1 MRTTVASWCAGLSVA
16 SALVAGGCTDDAPE
30 VIDPQPVADELAAG
44 LAAFDLS
51 SVEVDAAGAQRQLAA
66 AVEPLGDVR
75 PTVTA
80 GSVERDETTATAE
93 LAYAWDL
100 DVDDEPDWSYTTTAP
115 LELAGDA
122 WQVAWTPELLAP
134 ELEAGEQLTLSTLNA
149 DRGEIL
155 GADDAVLVTERP
167 VFRVGI
173 DKTRVSPGR
182 AGRSARTLAQLVDV
196 EVASYVEQVAASGP
210 EAFVEA
216 IVLRKA
222 EMPEQLRV
230 SIQQI
235 TGGVLI
241 PDDLPLAPTREFART
256 LLGTVGEATAEMI
269 AESEGRLGIGDQA
282 GVSGLQARYDEL
294 LAGQPGVVVEA
305 VADGDSRVLHRQPPI
320 PGEAVRTTLE
330 PGLQRSAE
338 RILQPVTPAGA
349 IVAIRP
355 STGAVLAA
363 ADGPGSEGLPTALEG
378 RYAPGSTFKVAT
390 ALALLRSGLT
400 PASAMQCPA
409 STTVEG
415 KVFGNYGG
423 YPPADL
429 GRITLRTAIASSCN
443 TALVNAANRISPAE
457 LTAAAASLGLGV
469 DQDLGAPAFLGSVPA
484 DGSTV
489 EHAAA
494 MIGQARIEA
503 SPLAMATVA
512 ASVAAGETV
521 VPRLVLSPQPAAA
534 AAPEQPLTA
543 AEAGQLRALLR
554 AVVTHGSAGFL
565 ADVPGPAVGA
575 KTGTAEYGT
584 ELPLRTHAW
593 MIAVQGDLAVAVL
606 VADGVSGSRTA
617 GPLVERLLRGAPNA

>member
-1 MRTTVASWCAGLSVA
+1 MRSRAASRGAAISVTFL
-16 SALVAGGCTDDAPE
+16 LVAAGCTDAGKD
-30 VIDPQPVADELAAG
+30 VVDPQPVADELAAG
-44 LAAFDLS
+44 LSAFDLGG
-51 SVEVDAAGAQRQLAA
+51 VEVDAPNAQRQLAA
-66 AVEPLGDVR
+66 AVELLGDAR

-80 GSVERDETTATAE
+80 GSVEQGDTTATAE
-93 LAYAWDL
+93 LAYSWDL
-100 DVDDEPDWSYTTTAP
+100 DADEEPDWSYTTTAR
-115 LELAGDA
+115 LEPAGDA
-122 WQVAWTPELLAP
+122 WQVAWTPQLLAP
-134 ELEAGEQLTLSTLNA
+134 ELAAGEQLDVSSLGA
-149 DRGEIL
+149 DRGDIL
-155 GADDAVLVTERP
+155 GAGDAVLVTERP

-173 DKTRVSPGR
+173 DKTRVSAQRG
-182 AGRSARTLAQLVDV
+182 GRSARALARLVGV
-196 EVASYVEQVAASGP
+196 EVASYVEQVGASGP

-216 IVLRKA
+216 IVLR
-222 EMPEQLRV
+222 EEEVPEQLRV

-235 TGGVLI
+235 TGGVLV
-241 PDDLPLAPTREFART
+241 PDDLPLAPTREFARS

-269 AESEGRLGIGDQA
+269 EESDGRLGIGDQA
-282 GVSGLQARYDEL
+282 GISGLQARYDDL
-294 LAGQPGVVVEA
+294 LAGRPGMLVEA
-305 VADGDSRVLHRQPPI
+305 VTAAGSRVVHRQPPT
-320 PGEAVRTTLE
+320 PGEPVRTTLE
-330 PGLQRSAE
+330 PDLQRLAE
-338 RILQPVTPAGA
+338 RILQPLTPAGA

-355 STGAVLAA
+355 SDGAVLAA
-363 ADGPGSEGLPTALEG
+363 AEGPGSDGLPTALEG
-378 RYAPGSTFKVAT
+378 HYAPGSTFKVAS

-415 KVFGNYGG
+415 KAFGNYGG

-443 TALVNAANRISPAE
+443 TALVSAAKRISPAE

-484 DGSTV
+484 DSPGV

-521 VPRLVLSPQPAAA
+521 APRLVLSPQPAEPAE
-534 AAPEQPLTA
+534 PEQPLTSD
-543 AEAGQLRALLR
+543 EGDQLRALMR
-554 AVVTHGSAGFL
+554 AVVTDGSASFL
-565 ADVPGPAVGA
+565 ADVPGPAVAA

-584 ELPLRTHAW
+584 ALPLRTHAW
-593 MIAVQGDLAVAVL
+593 MIAAQGDLAVAVL

-617 GPLVERLLRGAPNA
+617 GPLVERLLRGA